1 MWAKRT
7 DPSCILILVIFNLY
21 IKIKIKSCIFF
32 LTDHRWY
39 ITQTNETEGVIR
51 SALSGAI
58 IYPELQW
65 EYNNDGVFTKAN
77 FTMTLQYGNAALWTG
92 LELYGHLL
100 AGILI
105 VGLVLN
111 TFLTAIGK

>member
-1 MWAKRT
+1 MT
-7 DPSCILILVIFNLY
+7 IY
-21 IKIKIKSCIFF
+21 IFF
-32 LTDHRWY
+32 LTDYRWY
-39 ITQTNETEGVIR
+39 IAQTNGSENAEGVIR

-58 IYPELQW
+58 IYPELHW
-65 EYNNDGVFTKAN
+65 EYDDDGVFIKEN
-77 FTMTLQYGNAALWTG
+77 FTMTLQYDQAALWTG

-111 TFLTAIGK
+111 TLLPAISK

>member
-1 MWAKRT
+1 MT
-7 DPSCILILVIFNLY
+7 IY
-21 IKIKIKSCIFF
+21 IFF
-32 LTDHRWY
+32 LTDYRWY
-39 ITQTNETEGVIR
+39 IAQTNGSENAEGVIR

-65 EYNNDGVFTKAN
+65 EYDDDGVFIKEN
-77 FTMTLQYGNAALWTG
+77 FTMTLQYDQAALWTG

-111 TFLTAIGK
+111 TLLPAISK